1 MNVQDTRKV
10 DWEAFF
16 ENATEDVSGYD
27 AALADVETAAFGPES
42 GYDLIQALADRSRC
56 MQALAI
62 LERAVLPEDFRIYRL
77 KLDRRFRLI
86 EDRWNRMLDEHLPE
100 IARMFEPAGACAK
113 PLEALDRELALL
125 LRSLQDWFL
134 FHDPE
139 EAVEADLED
148 RTLDVLL
155 PFSDCFRAAT
165 DSPPKLSDHPSFRQW
180 CRRFQESE
188 ARLRTDYG
196 YLEPVGHILQ
206 RFRERE
212 YNADFWWLIQPPLLA
227 DVTEAAAE
235 TPLPEAMLQA
245 ALSRLH
251 HAQPGRSCPDI
262 ELVTAYALRAL
273 QGSDHRTVGS
283 HVHSCPYCLNVVMD
297 MRGADPRVPQ
307 EERPEIDWASYRRM
321 VLKNPRIP
329 LGVDITERPTKAVYE
344 RLQYRFGALMEFPPS
359 LLQTAHSLLE
369 ALFIAPF
376 RSEAL
381 PLTASDLCP
390 KPLIGKC
397 ITIGPDDIAEIQPVT
412 IGVLNLHES
421 DGSIEISAEL
431 PRAFESV
438 DPLEILFGWVVTEN
452 GIRSVDPEILQ
463 RDGVHVVA
471 RIGKP
476 SPDLGIDA
484 LRIVLIRWG

>member
-1 MNVQDTRKV
+1 MNVQDALKV
-10 DWEAFF
+10 DWETFF
-16 ENATEDVSGYD
+16 ENATEDLSGYD

-62 LERAVLPEDFRIYRL
+62 LERADLPEAFGPYLL

-100 IARMFEPAGACAK
+100 IARMFEPAGACAQ
-113 PLEALDRELALL
+113 PLETLDRELKRL

-165 DSPPKLSDHPSFRQW
+165 DIPPKLSDCPTFRQW
-180 CRRFQESE
+180 CNRFHESE

-212 YNADFWWLIQPPLLA
+212 YNADFWWLSQPALLS
-227 DVTEAAAE
+227 VVSEAAQA
-235 TPLPEAMLQA
+235 TLPEAVLQA
-245 ALSRLH
+245 AVSCLH
-251 HAQPGRSCPDI
+251 HAQPSRSCPGI
-262 ELVTAYALRAL
+262 ELVTAYALRTL
-273 QGSDHRTVGS
+273 QGSDHRTVRN

-297 MRGADPRVPQ
+297 MRGADQRVTL
-307 EERPEIDWASYRRM
+307 EERPEIDWASYRQM

-329 LGVDITERPTKAVYE
+329 LGVDITEMPTKTVYE
-344 RLQYRFGALMEFPPS
+344 RLQYRFGALMEFPQS

-369 ALFIAPF
+369 ILFITPF

-381 PLTASDLCP
+381 PLMASDRCL
-390 KPLIGKC
+390 KPLVGKC
-397 ITIGPDDIAEIQPVT
+397 ITLGANDITEIQPVT
-412 IGVLNLHES
+412 IVVLNLHES

-431 PRAFESV
+431 PQAFESV

-452 GIRSVDPEILQ
+452 GIRSFDPEFFQ
-463 RDGVHVVA
+463 RDGVHIVA

-476 SPDLGIDA
+476 SPDLRIDA
-484 LRIVLIRWG
+484 LRIVLIRRA